1 MSGATEQ
8 PGTPAADEEVQAG
21 ATNAFQA
28 GFDSDDDEAPTETP
42 APAPSPAEPAPT
54 PAPSPE
60 PKYVQITEDD
70 WNSIR
75 TRAAKVDEIEATWSK
90 KLDTA
95 FGKVGGIERK
105 LAELQTATPQGEA
118 LQLDEADFADL
129 KDQYPEIGEL
139 TLKAMNKALSRIKGT
154 AGVDSEALNKQLE
167 SKLSE
172 ATAAIRREL
181 EEERLEDVLPNWKQ
195 EVNTPAFDA
204 WITAQKGWDTRL
216 KDAAFVRANLAD
228 PQSPLSK
235 WVAANPDEPVSLYLS
250 TKTSGAA
257 RMLRAYDAS
266 RKSASAPPPTQPPA
280 PPQAQLTV
288 RQRQLAAAVP
298 PRSDSASPRSSTG
311 KSAFQEGFEEDD

>member
-28 GFDSDDDEAPTETP
+28 GFDSDDDDAPTETP

-60 PKYVQITEDD
+60 PKYVQITEEE
-70 WNSIR
+70 WNSTR
-75 TRAAKVDEIEATWSK
+75 TRAAKVDEIEATWNR

-167 SKLSE
+167 SKLGE